1 VSLLVTPQV
10 SQCAIQSPFRNCSGS
25 DFKAFLQSKHDS
37 GGTTFPFAKK
47 QHYNII
53 TTQDGTYLSNKVR
66 METYHF
72 GLLPLGKEVKAI
84 ATSCLRTVTFC
95 AYLNVVG
102 IVLFC
107 LARLSD

>member
-1 VSLLVTPQV
+1 
-10 SQCAIQSPFRNCSGS
+10 
-25 DFKAFLQSKHDS
+25 
-37 GGTTFPFAKK
+37 
-47 QHYNII
+47 
-53 TTQDGTYLSNKVR
+53 

>member
-1 VSLLVTPQV
+1 MRYPIAVLQLLW
-10 SQCAIQSPFRNCSGS
+10 FR
-25 DFKAFLQSKHDS
+25 LQRVFAVKHVR

-53 TTQDGTYLSNKVR
+53 TSQDGTYLSNKVR